1 MRKFFVFV
9 CILLLLAMIG
19 WKVSE
24 PLREKLAQENEL
36 KRTSDAAKIEHYV
49 TVGGD
54 EWLGYLIFRSPKFRQ
69 ALEAEGIAV
78 SFEVEA
84 DFQARFEKLAAG
96 EFDFVCATID
106 SFLVNARS
114 TNFPAVIVF
123 GIDESYGGDA
133 VLARK
138 PIENLD
144 DLNGEE
150 IKGAFVGYSPSE
162 FLLKSQIA
170 HFGLDALT
178 PRIDEFRTADAQ
190 TAYDR
195 FARGEVDFAVLWE
208 PLVSKAL
215 REISEATR
223 LMDTRQARGVVYDV
237 AIASR
242 TLVAEKP
249 EVVRT
254 VTRLYFETLNAYLSS
269 PGEFARLAQKD
280 SGESKADAEAML
292 SGVRFLSLPDNR
304 EMMNGTRELRFTDAV
319 ANITRILV
327 DVGDLPSDPLKGN
340 PRLVI
345 NSSFVEGVTA
355 GPAMASGTAP
365 VQPMKRFFRP
375 LSPAQ
380 WDALDALKAG
390 TLLEEPVTFGVGQA
404 AIEEEF
410 QVSLRE
416 ASQKLVHYPG
426 HRIIVQAH
434 VSPGSDP
441 QLDRELSQERAD
453 VIRDF
458 LIREGLVGENRI
470 FAVGKGGDEPV
481 IREDGEGIRS
491 WKRRCRRAR
500 IYLAEDT

>member
-9 CILLLLAMIG
+9 CVLLLLAMIG

-24 PLREKLAQENEL
+24 PLREKWAQESEFR
-36 KRTSDAAKIEHYV
+36 KTSDAAKIQHYL

-54 EWLGYLIFRSPKFRQ
+54 EWLGYLIFRSPKFRR
-69 ALEAEGIAV
+69 ALEEKGIALT
-78 SFEVEA
+78 FEVEA
-84 DFQARFEKLAAG
+84 DFQKRFEKLAKG

-114 TNFPAVIVF
+114 ANFPAVIVF

-138 PIENLD
+138 PLESVD
-144 DLNGEE
+144 DLNKEE

-170 HFGLDALT
+170 HFGLDGLSAKL
-178 PRIDEFRTADAQ
+178 DQFRTDDAG
-190 TAYDR
+190 TAYEKLK
-195 FARGEVDFAVLWE
+195 RGEVDFAVLWE

-215 REISEATR
+215 REIPDATR
-223 LMDTRQARGVVYDV
+223 LMDTQQARGIIYDV

-242 TLVAEKP
+242 TLVAQKP
-249 EVVRT
+249 EIVQT
-254 VTRLYFETLNAYLSS
+254 VTRLYFETLNEYLST
-269 PGEFARLAQKD
+269 PGEFAKLARND

-292 SGVRFLSLPDNR
+292 SGIRFLNLNDNR
-304 EMMNGTRELRFTDAV
+304 EMMSGSRDLRFTDAV
-319 ANITRILV
+319 SNITRILV
-327 DVGDLPSDPLKGN
+327 DVGDLPSDPLNGN

-345 NSSFVEGVTA
+345 NSGFVDQVSGNV
-355 GPAMASGTAP
+355 ASSTSGQQ

-375 LSPAQ
+375 LSGEQ
-380 WDALDALKAG
+380 WQSLYDRKSG
-390 TLLEEPVTFGVGQA
+390 TLLEKPVTFGVGQA

-410 QVSLRE
+410 QISLRE

-434 VSPGSDP
+434 VSPGTDP
-441 QLDRELSQERAD
+441 VLDRELSQERAE

-458 LIREGLVGENRI
+458 LIQEGAVDQNRI
-470 FAVGKGGDEPV
+470 FAVGMGGDEPV

>member
-1 MRKFFVFV
+1 
-9 CILLLLAMIG
+9 MIG

-24 PLREKLAQENEL
+24 PLREKLAQENQF
-36 KRTSDAAKIEHYV
+36 RSTSDAATIEHYL

-54 EWLGYLIFRSPKFRQ
+54 EWLGYLIFRSPKFRS
-69 ALEAEGIAV
+69 ALEEEGIALT
-78 SFEVEA
+78 FEVEA
-84 DFQARFEKLAAG
+84 DFQKRFDKLAAG

-114 TNFPAVIVF
+114 SNFPAVIVF

-133 VLARK
+133 VLARDS
-138 PIENLD
+138 IGSLD

-170 HFGLDALT
+170 K
-178 PRIDEFRTADAQ
+178 
-190 TAYDR
+190 
-195 FARGEVDFAVLWE
+195 GEVDFAVLWE

-215 REISEATR
+215 RDIPGVTR

-242 TLVAEKP
+242 ALVAEKP
-249 EVVRT
+249 QVVQT
-254 VTRLYFETLNAYLSS
+254 VTRLYFEALNEYLAT
-269 PGEFARLAQKD
+269 PGEFAKLARND

-292 SGVRFLSLPDNR
+292 SGVRFLNLQDNR
-304 EMMNGTRELRFTDAV
+304 EMMTGSRDLRFTDAV
-319 ANITRILV
+319 SNITQILL

-345 NSSFVEGVTA
+345 NSGFIDGVG
-355 GPAMASGTAP
+355 GPETVVRGGQE
-365 VQPMKRFFRP
+365 VQPMRRFFRP
-375 LSPAQ
+375 LSEGQ
-380 WDALDALKAG
+380 WQSLFELKSG
-390 TLLEEPVTFGVGQA
+390 TLLEEPITFGVGQA
-404 AIEEEF
+404 EIEEEF
-410 QVSLRE
+410 QVSLKE

-434 VSPGSDP
+434 VTPGSDAA
-441 QLDRELSQERAD
+441 LDRELSQERAD
-453 VIRDF
+453 AIRDF
-458 LIREGLVGENRI
+458 MIGEGAIDENRI
-470 FAVGKGGDEPV
+470 FAVGMGGDEPV
-481 IREDGEGIRS
+481 VRKDGEGIRS

>member
-1 MRKFFVFV
+1 
-9 CILLLLAMIG
+9 MIG

-24 PLREKLAQENEL
+24 PLREKLAQENQF
-36 KRTSDAAKIEHYV
+36 RSTSDAATIEHYL

-54 EWLGYLIFRSPKFRQ
+54 EWLGYLIFRSPKFRS
-69 ALEAEGIAV
+69 ALEEEGIALT
-78 SFEVEA
+78 FEVEA
-84 DFQARFEKLAAG
+84 DFQKRFDKLAAG

-114 TNFPAVIVF
+114 SNFPAVIVF

-133 VLARK
+133 VLARDS
-138 PIENLD
+138 IGSLD

-170 HFGLDALT
+170 HFGLDQLKPKLAS
-178 PRIDEFRTADAQ
+178 FRTDDAQ

-195 FARGEVDFAVLWE
+195 LAKGEVDFAVLWE

-215 REISEATR
+215 RDIPGVTR

-242 TLVAEKP
+242 ALVAEKP
-249 EVVRT
+249 QVVQT
-254 VTRLYFETLNAYLSS
+254 VTRLYFEALNEYLAT
-269 PGEFARLAQKD
+269 PGEFAKLARND

-292 SGVRFLSLPDNR
+292 SGVRFLNLQDNR
-304 EMMNGTRELRFTDAV
+304 EMMTGSRDLRFTDAV
-319 ANITRILV
+319 SNITQILL

-345 NSSFVEGVTA
+345 NSGFIDGVG
-355 GPAMASGTAP
+355 GPETVVRGGQE
-365 VQPMKRFFRP
+365 VQPMRRFFRP
-375 LSPAQ
+375 LSEGQ
-380 WDALDALKAG
+380 WQSLFELKSG
-390 TLLEEPVTFGVGQA
+390 TLLEEPITFGVGQA
-404 AIEEEF
+404 EIEEEF
-410 QVSLRE
+410 QVSLKE

-434 VSPGSDP
+434 VTPGSDAA
-441 QLDRELSQERAD
+441 LDRELSQERAD
-453 VIRDF
+453 AIRDF
-458 LIREGLVGENRI
+458 MIGEGAIDENRI
-470 FAVGKGGDEPV
+470 FAVGMGGDEPV
-481 IREDGEGIRS
+481 VRKDGEGIRS

>member
-19 WKVSE
+19 WKLSE
-24 PLREKLAQENEL
+24 PLREKLAQENQL
-36 KRTSDAAKIEHYV
+36 KRTSDAAKIEHYL

-69 ALEAEGIAV
+69 ALEEEGIALT
-78 SFEVEA
+78 FEVEA
-84 DFQARFEKLAAG
+84 DFQARFNKLATG

-114 TNFPAVIVF
+114 SNFPAVIVF

-133 VLARK
+133 VLARSG
-138 PIENLD
+138 IESLD
-144 DLNGEE
+144 DLNREE
-150 IKGAFVGYSPSE
+150 IQGALVGYSPSE

-170 HFGLDALT
+170 HFGLDQLK
-178 PRIDEFRTADAQ
+178 PKMGEFRTDDAQ
-190 TAYDR
+190 SAYDR
-195 FARGEVDFAVLWE
+195 LAKGEVDFAVLWE

-215 REISEATR
+215 REIPEVKR
-223 LMDTRQARGVVYDV
+223 LMDTRQARGIVYDV

-242 TLVAEKP
+242 SLVAEQPK
-249 EVVRT
+249 VVQT
-254 VTRLYFETLNAYLSS
+254 VTRLYFESLNEYLAS
-269 PGEFARLAQKD
+269 PGEFTKLAQSD
-280 SGESKADAEAML
+280 SGESRPDAEAML
-292 SGVRFLSLPDNR
+292 SGVRFLNLQDNR
-304 EMMNGTRELRFTDAV
+304 EMMSGTRDLRFTDAV
-319 ANITRILV
+319 SNITRILV
-327 DVGDLPSDPLKGN
+327 DVGDLPSDPLNGN

-345 NSSFVEGVTA
+345 NSGFIEQVGGGQAVATGGRE
-355 GPAMASGTAP
+355 

-375 LSPAQ
+375 LSGAQ
-380 WDALDALKAG
+380 WQSLYEMKSG
-390 TLLEEPVTFGVGQA
+390 TLLEEPITFGVGQSE
-404 AIEEEF
+404 IEAEF
-410 QVSLRE
+410 QTSLKE

-453 VIRDF
+453 AIRDF
-458 LIREGLVGENRI
+458 MVAQGAVDKNRI
-470 FAVGKGGDEPV
+470 FAVGMGGDEPV
-481 IREDGEGIRS
+481 VRKDGEGIRS